1 MGKVRDFRL
10 PSLPIVQWVM
20 LALVLI
26 AFTMVIYEVQDLK
39 RQIRQ
44 ANYLAVMSNLKAA
57 LIERWV
63 ETQLFPKSKPQL
75 VGANAVIEYRAT
87 LFNPMR
93 LLKQVPENY
102 LGALNKAP
110 NNAKDVWFFNSKQNC
125 LVYVNASGKPIP
137 HPLVT
142 GSLTRGMIGGLDIAP
157 NTGNNVMQ

>member
-1 MGKVRDFRL
+1 M
-10 PSLPIVQWVM
+10 I
-20 LALVLI
+20 ALVVI
-26 AFTMVIYEVQDLK
+26 AFTTAIFEVQDLK

-44 ANYLAVMSNLKAA
+44 ANYLAVMSSLRAA

-63 ETQLFPKSKPQL
+63 ETQLFPKPKQQAT
-75 VGANAVIEYRAT
+75 GANGVIEYRAT

-142 GSLTRGMIGGLDIAP
+142 GSVTRGMIGGLDIAP
-157 NTGNNVMQ
+157 SPRNKVMQ